1 MNLSSLKF
9 TTEDFVKGIGFIASI
24 MALYFN
30 LKSDLSEL
38 RIVNN
43 ADKVIINFRLDEL
56 EKAVNK
62 GITNNPAVAILPNS
76 INVPK
81 KDDE

>member
-9 TTEDFVKGIGFIASI
+9 TTEDFVKAIGFIGSL

-30 LKSDLSEL
+30 LKNDLSEL

-62 GITNNPAVAILPNS
+62 GIKNSQAVAILPNS